1 MKTANLGWLMM
12 NKIKQWL
19 LNFLKS
25 FKLTGLP
32 AIIGFLGSWGGQN
45 NKWVRRIG
53 IPLIFTICALI
64 ELRSLWALL
73 LMSIAGWLS
82 CGYGLP
88 DMFEGGDK
96 GSFLGKFWFNI
107 LNVWNKPKRRI
118 YADMLTRATVGL
130 GIALSFLVIPIL
142 KWNWLVYLLG
152 SIGIILVWSLV
163 SWQGFG
169 SFKVKLFGKKY
180 EFLKVDFFTYGITGA
195 CGLLIIY
202 KG

>member
-1 MKTANLGWLMM
+1 M

-25 FKLTGLP
+25 FKITGLP
-32 AIIGFLGSWGGQN
+32 AIIGFVGAYGGQE

-64 ELRSLWALL
+64 ELRSLWVIF

-88 DMFEGGDK
+88 DLFEGGDK

-107 LNVWNKPKRRI
+107 LNVWNKPKRRT
-118 YADMLTRATVGL
+118 YADILTRATVGL
-130 GIALSFLVIPIL
+130 GIAISFLVIPIL
-142 KWNWLVYLLG
+142 KWNWLAYLLG
-152 SIGIILVWSLV
+152 SIGIILVWALV
-163 SWQGFG
+163 SHRGFG
-169 SFKVKLFGKKY
+169 VVSIKLFNKQY
-180 EFLKVDFFTYGITGA
+180 NFLKVDFVTYGVTAI
-195 CGLLIIY
+195 CGIIIIV
-202 KG
+202 GF

>member
-1 MKTANLGWLMM
+1 M

-32 AIIGFLGSWGGQN
+32 AITGFLGAWGGQN

-73 LMSIAGWLS
+73 LMGIAGWLS

-96 GSFLGKFWFNI
+96 GSFLGRLCFNI
-107 LNVWNKPKRRI
+107 LNVWNKPKRRV
-118 YADMLTRATVGL
+118 YADVLTRGTVGL
-130 GIALSFLVIPIL
+130 GIALSFLIIPIL

-152 SIGIILVWSLV
+152 SLGIILVWAFI

-169 SFKVKLFGKKY
+169 SFKVKLFGKEY
-180 EFLKVDFFTYGITGA
+180 EFLKVDFMTYGITGLL
-195 CGLLIIY
+195 GLFIIY

>member
-1 MKTANLGWLMM
+1 M

-25 FKLTGLP
+25 FKITGLP
-32 AIIGFLGSWGGQN
+32 AIIGFVGAYGGQE

-64 ELRSLWALL
+64 ELRSLWVIF

-88 DMFEGGDK
+88 DLFEGGDK

-107 LNVWNKPKRRI
+107 LNVWNKPKRRT
-118 YADMLTRATVGL
+118 YADILTRATVGL
-130 GIALSFLVIPIL
+130 GIAISFLVIPIL
-142 KWNWLVYLLG
+142 KWNWLAYLLG
-152 SIGIILVWSLV
+152 SIGIILVWALV

-169 SFKVKLFGKKY
+169 EFKVKLFGKEYK
-180 EFLKVDFFTYGITGA
+180 FLKVDFVTYSLTA
-195 CGLLIIY
+195 VCGLFIIY
-202 KG
+202 K

>member
-1 MKTANLGWLMM
+1 M

-25 FKLTGLP
+25 FKITGLP
-32 AIIGFLGSWGGQN
+32 AIIGFVGAYGGQE

-64 ELRSLWALL
+64 ELRSLWVIF

-88 DMFEGGDK
+88 DLFEGGDK

-107 LNVWNKPKRRI
+107 LNVWNKPKRRT
-118 YADMLTRATVGL
+118 YADILTRATIGL
-130 GIALSFLVIPIL
+130 GIAISFLVIPIL
-142 KWNWLVYLLG
+142 KCNWFVYLLG
-152 SIGIILVWSLV
+152 GLGIILVLALV

-169 SFKVKLFGKKY
+169 EFKVKFFGKEYK
-180 EFLKVDFFTYGITGA
+180 FLKVDFMTYGVT
-195 CGLLIIY
+195 GLLGLFIIY